1 VVVRNLLRGLRSQL
15 TYANVTATL
24 ALFLAASGGVAVAAG
39 VIPAGDGTVQACYG
53 NQNGHLRAVP
63 STTECRPNETP
74 LSWNQQGPKGDRG
87 DQGPQGEPG
96 APGKDGAEG
105 PQGDQGPKGDPGEPG
120 APGKD
125 GAEGPKGDTGPPG
138 ADGRDAGATN
148 VTIRKGP
155 RVESPNLLSNPLVTA
170 IVRCEPGERATGGGG
185 AFDNVNQFTKS
196 IPISDQPDGLGAPT
210 GWKVETQAAVFLGAH
225 VQAWV
230 ICASP

>member
-1 VVVRNLLRGLRSQL
+1 MVVRNLLRGLRSQL

-74 LSWNQQGPKGDRG
+74 LSWNQQGPKGD
-87 DQGPQGEPG
+87 
-96 APGKDGAEG
+96 
-105 PQGDQGPKGDPGEPG
+105 
-120 APGKD
+120 
-125 GAEGPKGDTGPPG
+125 TGPPG
-138 ADGRDAGATN
+138 ADGPTN

-196 IPISDQPDGLGAPT
+196 IPISDQPDGLGTPT